1 MKAHELPEAG
11 KYCFLNKTILAEG
24 HFCDTGWNPE
34 NGPSA
39 GAAGVGWDAF
49 REPLESRMTGMN
61 MYTVPVLP
69 DCSKAQII
77 PSDMAFRTAI
87 PDVL

>member
-39 GAAGVGWDAF
+39 GAAGVGWGCFPGALGKPNDRPEYVYRASAA
-49 REPLESRMTGMN
+49 RL
-61 MYTVPVLP
+61 
-69 DCSKAQII
+69 Q
-77 PSDMAFRTAI
+77 
-87 PDVL
+87 